1 MLPLRKALDFAHS
14 ERHNFVPM
22 VVYSLYT
29 HTIHIP
35 LLLCSCKSDEGHASF
50 CQRRRENERLA
61 FIHNSEVGS
70 GGWGRGGGHLV
81 RKEMSCYRVM
91 TMLAWEHLWQHQRAS
106 NYNQFPL
113 QTTSKTLHSSIKLGC
128 QRSLLPLRWQP
139 GVDSPGELVC
149 APSLATISMSL
160 C

>member
-70 GGWGRGGGHLV
+70 GGWGRGGS
-81 RKEMSCYRVM
+81 SCQEGDVVLQSNDYVG
-91 TMLAWEHLWQHQRAS
+91 LRAS
-106 NYNQFPL
+106 L
-113 QTTSKTLHSSIKLGC
+113 T
-128 QRSLLPLRWQP
+128 
-139 GVDSPGELVC
+139 
-149 APSLATISMSL
+149 APEGQ
-160 C
+160 